1 MALEQGKTYEFDVI
15 EKVEKSI
22 GNARLRV
29 QDKEGSLYE
38 CNMYPFQEEDIPSVV
53 WCKWNGKY
61 DKNGLPSLEQDKG
74 KLLRENFTEG
84 KVYDFKLASGQKEDY
99 NTGDKYYYV
108 EDDRLGI
115 KQRYYSSKEYPGDSV
130 IRMKVKKIREDKG
143 LLQLK
148 EVSNAMAA
156 TPHQSEI
163 DSTAIDTSSSVV
175 QYTPGEFGR
184 ESHRKEFK
192 TSIVFVP
199 GKSEPSIN
207 EQLPNNI
214 VREIAGFLNADG
226 GTLYI
231 GVNDNGVPVG
241 MAADYAYLNEGDD
254 EFNGSYKTTTDSYE
268 LKIRNAVEKHLS
280 QRALGNLQFEFP
292 EKYAGNVCIIYIHP
306 LKRPVFFNGN
316 RLYVRTGN
324 RITPYKDDAIIDFI
338 QDRLELQLHDVFD
351 DEQLNLGSSISIDDI
366 EKIVRVYYNAQPIT
380 QPATTT
386 PTITIPIPTVSTAPK
401 DDEVWNYFTYYK
413 SGDYSIQKDPMTDAE
428 DIVAQVCVHKRE
440 KDQRIL
446 LCYDN
451 GCVASV
457 VPSKIYDSKYRGKRR
472 PKGWNIDAKLMN
484 VFVANTYDLL
494 GAISV
499 DANQGRWVK
508 VHNVSDLGTP
518 KQSMNSKGNTIISP
532 KLGTVSEYKFI
543 PASHRNIIPNLIFQK
558 AETSRSLGVPET
570 MQQYLNEVTYFK
582 KI

>member
-1 MALEQGKTYEFDVI
+1 MNLELGQTYEFDVI

-38 CNMYPFQEEDIPSVV
+38 CDMYPFQEEEIPNVV

-84 KVYDFKLASGQKEDY
+84 QVYDFKLVSGQKEDY
-99 NTGDKYYYV
+99 NTGNKYYYIG
-108 EDDRLGI
+108 DDRLGI

-143 LLQLK
+143 LLKLK
-148 EVSNAMAA
+148 EVSNAMTA

-163 DSTAIDTSSSVV
+163 DSTTVDTSSSVV
-175 QYTPGEFGR
+175 QYTPREFGR
-184 ESHRKEFK
+184 ESHTVEFK

-199 GKSEPSIN
+199 GKSEPSID
-207 EQLPNNI
+207 EQLSKNI
-214 VREIAGFLNADG
+214 VREIAGFLNAEG

-231 GVNDNGVPVG
+231 GVNDKGYPVG
-241 MAADYAYLNEGDD
+241 MTDDYAHLNDGND
-254 EFNGSYKTTTDSYE
+254 EYNGSYKNTTDSYE
-268 LKIRNAVEKHLS
+268 NKIRHAVEKLLS

-292 EKYAGNVCIIYIHP
+292 EKYAGNVCVIHIKP
-306 LKRPVFFNGN
+306 LKRPVFFCGN

-324 RITPYKDDAIIDFI
+324 RITPYKNDAIIDFI

-366 EKIVRVYYNAQPIT
+366 KKIIRETYNAQPIT

-401 DDEVWNYFTYYK
+401 DDEVWKYFTYYAT
-413 SGDYSIQKDPMTDAE
+413 GEYSIQKEEMHDM
-428 DIVAQVCVHKRE
+428 DIVAQVCVHKSE

-457 VPSKIYDSKYRGKRR
+457 VPSKIYDSRYRGKRR
-472 PKGWNIDAKLMN
+472 PKGWNTDVNLMA